1 MLRGARI
8 EAEWLE
14 TPGPEEIRRK
24 DRDRLIEALL
34 APVEADDEDREI
46 ARELLAQRSPE
57 EIAAALVRAHRA
69 AMPAPEEL
77 VSTGSA
83 EGRAA
88 GHRAGFEDTV
98 WFRMDIGRRHNADP
112 RWLLPLICRRG
123 HVTKNEIGAIRI
135 GANETHFQIPR
146 ADGEDESG
154 VRIEVSEG
162 GPREVARVH
171 RKGGRPNDGA
181 PRPHPAA
188 NAGPRGKPKPHHKGP
203 RGPRPG

>member
-1 MLRGARI
+1 
-8 EAEWLE
+8 
-14 TPGPEEIRRK
+14 
-24 DRDRLIEALL
+24 
-34 APVEADDEDREI
+34 
-46 ARELLAQRSPE
+46 
-57 EIAAALVRAHRA
+57 
-69 AMPAPEEL
+69 MPAPEEL
-77 VSTGSA
+77 VSAGSA
-83 EGRAA
+83 DARAA
-88 GHRAGFEDTV
+88 THRAGFEDTL

-146 ADGEDESG
+146 AIAGRFQQAVARTAGADGEDESG

-171 RKGGRPNDGA
+171 RKGGRPNDGP
-181 PRPHPAA
+181 PRPHPGPH
-188 NAGPRGKPKPHHKGP
+188 AGPRGKPKTHHKGP